1 MYFLDAL
8 QASYYLPA
16 LAAIQQSRL
25 VLARTN
31 PAAEGTR
38 EVGFDQKKI
47 NTRLLLQ
54 ILPTIAQYLQ

>member
-25 VLARTN
+25 VLERTN
-31 PAAEGTR
+31 PVT
-38 EVGFDQKKI
+38 EVGFDQKKT
-47 NTRLLLQ
+47 NTRTLLQ
-54 ILPTIAQYLQ
+54 TLPTIARYLQ